1 MKTASLLGNIYQ
13 QPFHLCHAPM
23 GGDSI
28 RSKNKN
34 MTAP

>member
-1 MKTASLLGNIYQ
+1 MKITSLLINIYQ
-13 QPFHLCHAPM
+13 QPFHLCHTPM

-28 RSKNKN
+28 CSKNKN